1 MKNLIFLSLLSLFF
15 IISIPSAFADNITIV
30 TVDESG
36 FSQACVDTGCYVPLV
51 TTVNIGDTVTMTN
64 SDPTGVHTFT
74 SGFDDAFTQ
83 GIQFLIKEKI
93 VDVESISQSSTEAK
107 EIPTWVKNNVKW
119 WADGSIDEGSFVTG
133 IEFLIKEGIIS
144 VN

>member
-1 MKNLIFLSLLSLFF
+1 MSLFF

-74 SGFDDAFTQ
+74 SGF
-83 GIQFLIKEKI
+83 
-93 VDVESISQSSTEAK
+93 
-107 EIPTWVKNNVKW
+107 
-119 WADGSIDEGSFVTG
+119 
-133 IEFLIKEGIIS
+133 
-144 VN
+144 